1 MRAWEKEIDTK
12 LVWIVSRW
20 VFTCLGGGFL
30 AAVVTLF
37 MGMSLPYCVATGV
50 VTLGG
55 VAVTIIWK
63 VSRRRYDDWYRVA
76 WDVGL
81 LTLVGSILLF
91 FIGAYFG
98 GVWWMV
104 HGSVGGMIAAFFIIL
119 IGLRAFPGS
128 EV

>member
-1 MRAWEKEIDTK
+1 MRAWEKEIDTR

-37 MGMSLPYCVATGV
+37 MGMSLPYCIVTGGA
-50 VTLGG
+50 TLGG
-55 VAVTIIWK
+55 VAATIIWK

-81 LTLVGSILLF
+81 LTLIGSILLF
-91 FIGAYFG
+91 FIGTYFG

-119 IGLRAFPGS
+119 IGLRAFPEP